1 MAGIATQLLVERML
15 AKENLPSR
23 QEMGREAFEK
33 RVWQWKEESG
43 GTIEK
48 QLRRLGAELAP
59 KVADALPAAG
69 STLVVGRRAVV
80 RAAHEAYAAAQEMLV
95 PAHAARA

>member
-1 MAGIATQLLVERML
+1 MALAVALCWLVAWSDSILGSAWAYE
-15 AKENLPSR
+15 
-23 QEMGREAFEK
+23 
-33 RVWQWKEESG
+33 
-43 GTIEK
+43 

-59 KVADALPAAG
+59 KIADALPAAG

-80 RAAHEAYAAAQEMLV
+80 RAAHDAYATAQEMLV